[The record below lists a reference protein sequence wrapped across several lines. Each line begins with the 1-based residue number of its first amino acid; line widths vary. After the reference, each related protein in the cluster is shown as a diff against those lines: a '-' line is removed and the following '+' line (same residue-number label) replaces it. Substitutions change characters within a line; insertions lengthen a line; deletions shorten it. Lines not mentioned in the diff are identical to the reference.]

1 VAEAISGTTRPAMVL
16 ISARSTITWNVG
28 MIRTSTGSIRVMKI
42 IQKNAMRPGKEKNTT
57 A

>member
-1 VAEAISGTTRPAMVL
+1 MLIRQRSDTTL
-16 ISARSTITWNVG
+16 NVG

-42 IQKNAMRPGKEKNTT
+42 IQKKNMRSGNAKNTT